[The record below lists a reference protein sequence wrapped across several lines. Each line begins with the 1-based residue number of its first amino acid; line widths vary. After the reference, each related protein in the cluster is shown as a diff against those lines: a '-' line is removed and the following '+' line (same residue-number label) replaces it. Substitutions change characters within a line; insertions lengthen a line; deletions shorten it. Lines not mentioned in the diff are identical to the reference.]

1 LARFEETAF
10 SIWFR
15 ESGAAFFSSLTFHSL
30 AMAFVVGINVA
41 VGLRL
46 VGVAPKI
53 PLQRIINFYPL
64 HWYCTIAILVSG
76 LALLVAYPAKAL
88 TNPVFY
94 LKLTALI
101 IGLGLSRY
109 FQIKLQKEHSPTEL
123 SKLKLLG
130 ILSLFLWIVTITA
143 GRFLAYTHNTLLA
156 SRFY

>member
-1 LARFEETAF
+1 
-10 SIWFR
+10 
-15 ESGAAFFSSLTFHSL
+15 
-30 AMAFVVGINVA
+30 MAFVVGINVA

-46 VGVAPKI
+46 VGIAPKI

-64 HWYCTIAILVSG
+64 HWYCSIAILVSG
-76 LALLVAYPAKAL
+76 LALLAAYPAKAL

-109 FQIKLQKEHSPTEL
+109 FQLKFQVEQSTIDEK
-123 SKLKLLG
+123 KLKLLG
-130 ILSLFLWIVTITA
+130 ALSLLLWVITITA

>member
-1 LARFEETAF
+1 
-10 SIWFR
+10 
-15 ESGAAFFSSLTFHSL
+15 
-30 AMAFVVGINVA
+30 MAFVVGINVA

-46 VGVAPKI
+46 VGIAPKI

-64 HWYCTIAILVSG
+64 HWYCSIAILVSG
-76 LALLVAYPAKAL
+76 LALLAAYPAKAL

-109 FQIKLQKEHSPTEL
+109 FQLKFQVEQSTIGEK
-123 SKLKLLG
+123 KLKLLG
-130 ILSLFLWIVTITA
+130 ALSLLLWVITITA

>member
-1 LARFEETAF
+1 
-10 SIWFR
+10 
-15 ESGAAFFSSLTFHSL
+15 
-30 AMAFVVGINVA
+30 MAFVVGINVA

-46 VGVAPKI
+46 VGIAPKI
-53 PLQRIINFYPL
+53 PLQTIINFYPL
-64 HWYCTIAILVSG
+64 HWYCSIAILVSG
-76 LALLVAYPAKAL
+76 LALLAAYPAKAL

-109 FQIKLQKEHSPTEL
+109 FQLKLQVEQSTIDEK
-123 SKLKLLG
+123 KLKLLG
-130 ILSLFLWIVTITA
+130 ALSLLLWVITITA

>member
-1 LARFEETAF
+1 
-10 SIWFR
+10 
-15 ESGAAFFSSLTFHSL
+15 
-30 AMAFVVGINVA
+30 MAFVVGINVA

-46 VGVAPKI
+46 VGIAPKI

-64 HWYCTIAILVSG
+64 HWYCSIAILVSG
-76 LALLVAYPAKAL
+76 LALLAAYPAKAL

-109 FQIKLQKEHSPTEL
+109 FQLKLQVEQSTIDEK
-123 SKLKLLG
+123 KLKLLG
-130 ILSLFLWIVTITA
+130 ALSLLLWVITITA